1 MVDGTS
7 TIRLADGTE
16 LLGEYQST
24 GTVEAQQLV
33 RRHDGQLLHLPPL
46 LYAVAA
52 SLDGARDLADV
63 ADRAR
68 QLSGRDLSVDN
79 VSYLIESKLR
89 PAGLLAADDEPRA
102 LPHAAPVLGLRFRVG
117 LVPERVHRAV
127 TLALRPLF
135 RLY

>member
-24 GTVEAQQLV
+24 GTVQARQLV

-46 LYAVAA
+46 LYSVAA
-52 SLDGARDLADV
+52 SLDGAQDLQEV

-68 QLSGRDLSVDN
+68 QLSGRDLSIDN
-79 VSYLIESKLR
+79 VSYLIETKLR
-89 PAGLLAADDEPRA
+89 PAGLLATDEPPRA
-102 LPHAAPVLGLRFRVG
+102 L
-117 LVPERVHRAV
+117 HR
-127 TLALRPLF
+127 
-135 RLY
+135 